1 VSFYY
6 RSIVVAKFVK
16 MSIIDINKE
25 LLIALVEE
33 RPVLWDKSDDIYKD
47 RDATRKAWN
56 EVCLGLKEDIAT
68 LGDSEKNIYLVSTYT
83 YFTV

>member
-1 VSFYY
+1 LYY
-6 RSIVVAKFVK
+6 RSSVVVAKLVK
-16 MSIIDINKE
+16 MSVIDINKE

-56 EVCLGLKEDIAT
+56 EVCLGLKEDFET
-68 LGDSEKNIYLVSTYT
+68 LGDSEKKCIW
-83 YFTV
+83 